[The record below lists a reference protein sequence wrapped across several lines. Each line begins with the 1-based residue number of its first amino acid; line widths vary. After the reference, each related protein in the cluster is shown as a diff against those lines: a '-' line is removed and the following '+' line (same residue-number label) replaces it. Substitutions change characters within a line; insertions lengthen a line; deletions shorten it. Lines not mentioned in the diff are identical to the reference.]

1 MKKINNPNDL
11 VIVSTV
17 RTPFGRFGGVL
28 KEIHSSA
35 LGTLVIKEVLSRTE
49 LDGNAI
55 DELYY
60 GMCIQSEAALLYNVI
75 GRQAL
80 IHAGLSPETVSLTI
94 DRACCSSLT
103 AIQLGRKSILLDEA
117 SICMAVGAENMSNT
131 PIVINGHRWGTHL
144 EKPILVDHLNPIM
157 YVGFKSIAADAGQIA
172 LEYNVTREMQDEWA
186 FNSQM
191 KYQHAK
197 KTGKFMIGE
206 ELIAVPIPSK
216 KGDDLILEEDEF
228 PKPNSTLEKLAKLKP
243 VYESPTVTAG
253 NSPGLDSGAAAII
266 ITKRSTAESLGLNP
280 LGIILSVG
288 SIAREPHL
296 VAEVPAYAIQQALD
310 RAGLSLDD
318 LNLFE
323 INEAFAAVPLVSTKI
338 LAKNDST
345 KWEKIKAITNPNG
358 GAIAIGHPV
367 GASGARLLM
376 TAMYEL
382 RRRGGGIGVV
392 GICGGLAQGD
402 AVVIK
407 VDETCTPQRLF

>member
-1 MKKINNPNDL
+1 MNKMNNPNDL
-11 VIVSTV
+11 VIVSAV
-17 RTPFGRFGGVL
+17 RTPFGRFGGML
-28 KEIHSSA
+28 KDLHSSA
-35 LGTLVIKEVLSRTE
+35 LGTLVIKEALSRTGLE
-49 LDGNAI
+49 GNAI

-80 IHAGLSPETVSLTI
+80 IHAGLSPDTVSLTI

-131 PIVINGHRWGTHL
+131 PVVLNGHRWGTGL
-144 EKPILVDHLNPIM
+144 GKPTMVDHLNPIM
-157 YVGFKSIAADAGQIA
+157 YVGFKSIAADAGEVA
-172 LEYNVTREMQDEWA
+172 LKYDVSREMQDEWA

-191 KYQHAK
+191 RYKDAK
-197 KTGKFMIGE
+197 KEGKFKIGE
-206 ELIAVPIPSK
+206 ELTAVSLPQG
-216 KGDDLILEEDEF
+216 KGEDLLFEEDEF
-228 PKPNSTLEKLAKLKP
+228 PKPNSTLEKLATLKTI
-243 VYESPTVTAG
+243 YESPTVTAG
-253 NSPGLDSGAAAII
+253 NSPGLDSGAAAVI
-266 ITKRSTAESLGLNP
+266 ITKRSTAESLGLDP

-288 SIAREPHL
+288 SIARESHL
-296 VAEVPAYAIQQALD
+296 VAEVPAYAIQKAVD

-318 LNLFE
+318 LDLIE

-338 LAKNDST
+338 LADNDST
-345 KWEKIKAITNPNG
+345 KWETIKAMTNPNG

-382 RRRGGGIGVV
+382 RRRGGGIGAV

-402 AVVIK
+402 AVVLR
-407 VDETCTPQRLF
+407 VDETCAL

>member
-11 VIVSTV
+11 VIVSAV

-197 KTGKFMIGE
+197 KTGKFRIFW
-206 ELIAVPIPSK
+206 K
-216 KGDDLILEEDEF
+216 NLENF
-228 PKPNSTLEKLAKLKP
+228 
-243 VYESPTVTAG
+243 
-253 NSPGLDSGAAAII
+253 
-266 ITKRSTAESLGLNP
+266 
-280 LGIILSVG
+280 
-288 SIAREPHL
+288 
-296 VAEVPAYAIQQALD
+296 
-310 RAGLSLDD
+310 
-318 LNLFE
+318 
-323 INEAFAAVPLVSTKI
+323 
-338 LAKNDST
+338 
-345 KWEKIKAITNPNG
+345 
-358 GAIAIGHPV
+358 
-367 GASGARLLM
+367 
-376 TAMYEL
+376 
-382 RRRGGGIGVV
+382 
-392 GICGGLAQGD
+392 
-402 AVVIK
+402 
-407 VDETCTPQRLF
+407 